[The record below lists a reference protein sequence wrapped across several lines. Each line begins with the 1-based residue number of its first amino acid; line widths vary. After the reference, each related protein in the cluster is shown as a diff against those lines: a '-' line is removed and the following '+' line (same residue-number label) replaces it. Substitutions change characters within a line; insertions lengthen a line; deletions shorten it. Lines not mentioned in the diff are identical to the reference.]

1 MSRQTVLVTG
11 GMGCIGAGTVRWL
24 IDHTDANIVVCSRTA
39 APERVARV
47 FPALSTERLSIAA
60 IDVTDSAAL
69 IQLIR
74 SREVTRVVHLAALQ
88 TPDCNANR
96 DLGLQINLAGT
107 QNLLEAIK
115 QAAPEFERFVFAS
128 SIAVYGGR
136 AAYPAGTVPL
146 QAAPAPVNA
155 YGVWKLA
162 GEHLC
167 RIFTKETG
175 IPAISLRPGVLFGP
189 GRDAGLTST
198 PTTAMKCVALGQPY
212 TIPFRS
218 RQDYLYAPDVGAAFG
233 HVVMSDFSD
242 YGVFTLPSKTLT
254 TEQFVSALATAADE
268 LDLGH
273 QFDIRV
279 GDEEVP
285 FICDLDYRDFT
296 RAFPDA
302 PHTTLHEALRESLH
316 VFRDHMQRGWLAA
329 ADVA

>member
-1 MSRQTVLVTG
+1 
-11 GMGCIGAGTVRWL
+11 MGCIGAGTVKWL

-39 APERVARV
+39 SSDRVARV
-47 FPALSTERLSIAA
+47 FPAFSTERLSIVA
-60 IDVTDSAAL
+60 IDVTDSASL
-69 IQLIR
+69 VQLIR
-74 SREVTRVVHLAALQ
+74 SRDVTRVVHLAALQ

-128 SIAVYGGR
+128 SIAVYGER

-155 YGVWKLA
+155 YGVWKIA

-198 PTTAMKCVALGQPY
+198 PTTAMKCIALGQPY

-233 HVVMSDFSD
+233 HVVMSDFSGYD
-242 YGVFTLPSKTLT
+242 VFTLPSRTLT
-254 TEQFVSALATAADE
+254 TNQFVSALVTAADE
-268 LDLGH
+268 LNLNH
-273 QFDIRV
+273 QCEIQI

-285 FICDLDYRDFT
+285 FICDLDYSDFQ

-302 PHTTLHEALRESLH
+302 PHTALNKALRESLQ
-316 VFRDHMQRGWLAA
+316 VFREHVQRGWLTTEDIA
-329 ADVA
+329 